1 MKKINEGFNNLVR
14 GISVPTGKSENE
26 VDPLTGEL
34 HDFDTTDSITGAK
47 TLKDIINLPY
57 TEFIQKLTGKNP
69 PSEGKSVAEIDS
81 KVTKVLSLGKED
93 MKIEDEVIPVN
104 DAADLQVKNLF
115 PTQAQIGL
123 LDSIGFVAFV
133 LPENAKNALINNKA
147 DFKGERIL
155 TANNKY
161 ILDGHHRWSQTYL
174 LNPDA
179 TIPALNL
186 TLNVKDEN
194 EMLKIVQLAI
204 AATYGSIAMKA
215 ANAATDIYDDTIIS
229 KWNTEYKIEGN
240 STLGLVKAVLEGKFG
255 TLPEDG
261 GDIKNVEKFIE
272 IIKNSKGLENREAV
286 EKYLAKN
293 ADLLKANNNKPE
305 GAPPRSIMPQPGDT
319 AKAVGKGKEK
329 IAGIPADFVNKI
341 KSGELNYKSDFIRL
355 KTESKESKWIKT
367 FEQFRNKN

>member
-1 MKKINEGFNNLVR
+1 MKKINEA
-14 GISVPTGKSENE
+14 VPTGKSENE

-34 HDFDTTDSITGAK
+34 QDFDTTDSITGAK

-69 PSEGKSVAEIDS
+69 PSQGESVAEIDP

-104 DAADLQVKNLF
+104 DAANLPVKNLF

-123 LDSIGFVAFV
+123 LDSIGFVAFI
-133 LPENAKNALINNKA
+133 LPENAKNALSGKA

-174 LNPDA
+174 MNPDA

-194 EMLKIVQLAI
+194 EMLKVVQLAI

-215 ANAATDIYDDTIIS
+215 ANAATDIYDDTIVS

-261 GDIKNVEKFIE
+261 GNIKNVEKFIE

>member
-1 MKKINEGFNNLVR
+1 MKKINEA
-14 GISVPTGKSENE
+14 VPTGKSENE

-34 HDFDTTDSITGAK
+34 HDFDTRDSITGAK

-57 TEFIQKLTGKNP
+57 SEFIQKLTGKNP

-104 DAADLQVKNLF
+104 DAANLPVKNLF

-123 LDSIGFVAFV
+123 LDSIGFVAFI

-161 ILDGHHRWSQTYL
+161 ILDGHHKWSQTYL
-174 LNPDA
+174 MNPDA

-240 STLGLVKAVLEGKFG
+240 STLGLVKAVLEGKCG
-255 TLPEDG
+255 IETVGEG
-261 GDIKNVEKFIE
+261 ADIKNVEKFIE
-272 IIKNSKGLENREAV
+272 IIKTEKGLENREAV

-341 KSGELNYKSDFIRL
+341 KSG
-355 KTESKESKWIKT
+355 
-367 FEQFRNKN
+367 

>member
-1 MKKINEGFNNLVR
+1 MKKINEAETSEVESTNKS
-14 GISVPTGKSENE
+14 IPTENE

-34 HDFDTTDSITGAK
+34 HDFETNDSISGAK

-57 TEFIQKLTGKNP
+57 GQFIQKLTGKNP
-69 PSEGKSVAEIDS
+69 PSQGESVAEIDP

-93 MKIEDEVIPVN
+93 MRIEDEKIPVN
-104 DAADLQVKNLF
+104 EAANPPVKNLF

-123 LDSIGFVAFV
+123 LDSIGFVAFI
-133 LPENAKNALINNKA
+133 LPENAKNALSGKA

-174 LNPDA
+174 MNPDA

-194 EMLKIVQLAI
+194 ELLKVVQLAI
-204 AATYGSIAMKA
+204 AATYGSIAMKS
-215 ANAATDIYDDTIIS
+215 ANAATDIYNDTIIS

-240 STLGLVKAVLEGKFG
+240 STLGLVKAILEGKCG
-255 TLPEDG
+255 IPDG

-272 IIKNSKGLENREAV
+272 IVKNLKGLEDREAV

-293 ADLLKANNNKPE
+293 ADLLRENNSKPE

-341 KSGELNYKSDFIRL
+341 KSGELNYKPDFIRL
-355 KTESKESKWIKT
+355 KKESKWIKT
-367 FEQFRNKN
+367 FEQFRNNK

>member
-1 MKKINEGFNNLVR
+1 MKKINED
-14 GISVPTGKSENE
+14 VPLKMLIPSIPVTTGKSENE

-34 HDFDTTDSITGAK
+34 HDFDTTDSIKGAK

-57 TEFIQKLTGKNP
+57 SEFIQKLTGKNP

-104 DAADLQVKNLF
+104 DAANLPVKNLF

-123 LDSIGFVAFV
+123 LDSIGFVAFI
-133 LPENAKNALINNKA
+133 LPENAKNALSDKV

-161 ILDGHHRWSQTYL
+161 ILDGHHKWSQTYL
-174 LNPDA
+174 MNPDA

-240 STLGLVKAVLEGKFG
+240 STLGLVKAVLEGKCG
-255 TLPEDG
+255 IETVGEG
-261 GDIKNVEKFIE
+261 ADIENVEKFIE
-272 IIKNSKGLENREAV
+272 IIKTEKGLENREAV

-341 KSGELNYKSDFIRL
+341 KSGELNYKPDFIRL
-355 KTESKESKWIKT
+355 KKESKWIKT
-367 FEQFRNKN
+367 FEQFRNNK

>member
-1 MKKINEGFNNLVR
+1 MKKINEAETSEVESTNKS
-14 GISVPTGKSENE
+14 IPTENE
-26 VDPLTGEL
+26 VDPLTGKL

-57 TEFIQKLTGKNP
+57 VEFIQKLTGKNP
-69 PSEGKSVAEIDS
+69 PSQGESVAEIDP
-81 KVTKVLSLGKED
+81 KVTKVLSLGKQD

-104 DAADLQVKNLF
+104 DAANLPVKNLF

-123 LDSIGFVAFV
+123 LDSIGFVAFI
-133 LPENAKNALINNKA
+133 LPENAKNALSGKA

-174 LNPDA
+174 MNPDA
-179 TIPALNL
+179 TIPALDL

-194 EMLKIVQLAI
+194 EMLKVVQLAI

-240 STLGLVKAVLEGKFG
+240 STLGLVKAILEGKCG
-255 TLPEDG
+255 VPDG

-272 IIKNSKGLENREAV
+272 IVKNLKGLEDREAV

-293 ADLLKANNNKPE
+293 ADLLRENNSKPE

-341 KSGELNYKSDFIRL
+341 KSGELNYKPDFIRL
-355 KTESKESKWIKT
+355 KKESKWIKT
-367 FEQFRNKN
+367 FEQFRNNK